1 MTLRTLR
8 GLRIAVYARFSSDR
22 QRDASIED
30 QVRRCR
36 EHVERLGGAFDPDLV
51 FADHAISG
59 ASLQRPAFEAL
70 MARVRDR
77 HRSVDVIVT
86 EDLSRVSRDFAD
98 AARVFKE
105 LEFLRV
111 PLLGV
116 ADGIDTS
123 ARGAKL
129 NYTLKSLIAD
139 VYLDDLRDKT
149 LRGLEGRALAGF
161 STGGLPLGYRSE
173 PVVGP
178 HGETIGRR
186 IVVDEERAP
195 IVWRIFRDYAD
206 GRSIISIAAALNAE
220 GVPPARAK
228 TRHRRKGWVASTV
241 RDMLHNAAYVGRWTF
256 KRRAWVRVPG
266 SGARR
271 PRARDEAEVM
281 HFERPELRLVDEALW
296 DEVQARLALVRATY
310 CGRATQSGPRASGKQ
325 NDYVLSGL
333 LRCDA
338 CGASMII
345 AGGSSARYYRCGDAQ
360 KRRTCAQRAS
370 VREPELREAV
380 FGAVARVLASP
391 ASIASVHDA
400 IAARLGAGSDVPARE
415 IASRRE
421 SLAQTRARIERIT
434 DLLADGENSA
444 ALRARLRALEAEARD
459 ELAAIDALEAS
470 VREQPEI
477 PSAAAMHARALEL
490 DADLRGDPMRARE
503 RLRQVLDEG
512 SLRLSCQPDGVWVA
526 RGALDAARVFLAPNG
541 IRPDPGVTPS
551 PAVYSYCCGGRI

>member
-1 MTLRTLR
+1 MTTRSLASTRV
-8 GLRIAVYARFSSDR
+8 AVYARYSSDR

-36 EHVERLGGAFDPDLV
+36 EHIDRLGGVFDPELV
-51 FADHAISG
+51 FTDHAVSG

-338 CGASMII
+338 CGASMVI
-345 AGGSSARYYRCGDAQ
+345 AGGSSARYYRCGDAH

-370 VREPELREAV
+370 VREDRVRSAVLDALAAVLRRPEVEAY
-380 FGAVARVLASP
+380 ARARLASKL
-391 ASIASVHDA
+391 AERQSTAGADHDLPRQRL
-400 IAARLGAGSDVPARE
+400 AR
-415 IASRRE
+415 
-421 SLAQTRARIERIT
+421 TRGRIDRLVA
-434 DLLADGENSA
+434 LLADGEDSD
-444 ALRARLRALEAEARD
+444 ALRTALRSLEAEARD
-459 ELAAIDALEAS
+459 LEADIA
-470 VREQPEI
+470 VRDE
-477 PSAAAMHARALEL
+477 ARPAVAE
-490 DADLRGDPMRARE
+490 ASPPF
-503 RLRQVLDEG
+503 EG
-512 SLRLSCQPDGVWVA
+512 RVA
-526 RGALDAARVFLAPNG
+526 GALDLEGHAARHVMRVREALRRCLGAGDLRVRVLPCG
-541 IRPDPGVTPS
+541 SIAVTGRLPPDPGP
-551 PAVYSYCCGGRI
+551 